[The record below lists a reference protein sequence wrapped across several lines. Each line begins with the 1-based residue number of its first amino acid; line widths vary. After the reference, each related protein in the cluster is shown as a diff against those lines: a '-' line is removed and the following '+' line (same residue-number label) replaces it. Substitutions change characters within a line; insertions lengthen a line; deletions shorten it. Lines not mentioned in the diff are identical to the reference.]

1 MPLRGVFCVQVI
13 VPAMGKT
20 YFGVANVGM
29 RPTVGTD
36 PSLRVEVHVFDFE
49 GSLYHE
55 RLTVYF
61 LHRLRDE
68 AKFES
73 FDALIKQ
80 IQADVVLAKAY
91 FNRVLVNDRL

>member
-1 MPLRGVFCVQVI
+1 
-13 VPAMGKT
+13 
-20 YFGVANVGM
+20 
-29 RPTVGTD
+29 
-36 PSLRVEVHVFDFE
+36 
-49 GSLYHE
+49 LYHE

-68 AKFES
+68 AKFKS